1 MKRLKINSDQPHFM
15 GCWNIE
21 NENLSKDMIKFFD
34 DNKDLQ
40 NQGISG
46 VGVNLDIKNS
56 IDIRIKPDDL
66 KNIKY
71 KIFSDYINKLHE
83 CYLDYLIQWPNLNGM
98 IKDIDIGEFN
108 LQKYNKG
115 GHFTGVHS
123 ERTSL
128 VTLHR
133 VFAWM
138 TYLNDV
144 EESGE
149 TNFSHY
155 NIDIKPEVGKTLIW
169 PAEWT
174 HAHSGSVVKQDSKYI
189 ITGWMHFPYVENI

>member
-1 MKRLKINSDQPHFM
+1 MKRLKINSDQTHFI

-71 KIFSDYINKLHE
+71 KIFRDYINKLHE

>member
-1 MKRLKINSDQPHFM
+1 MKRLKINSDQTHFI
-15 GCWNIE
+15 GSWNIE
-21 NENLSKDMIKFFD
+21 DNNLSKEMIKFFNN
-34 DNKDLQ
+34 NKDLQ
-40 NQGISG
+40 NQGLSG
-46 VGVNLDIKNS
+46 VGVNLEVKNS

-66 KNIKY
+66 KNTKY
-71 KIFSDYINKLHE
+71 RIFKDYISKLHE

-98 IKDIDIGEFN
+98 IKNIDIGEFN

-115 GHFTGVHS
+115 GHFAGIHS

-149 TNFSHY
+149 TNFTHY
-155 NIDIKPEVGKTLIW
+155 NINIKPEVGKTLIW
-169 PAEWT
+169 PAE
-174 HAHSGSVVKQDSKYI
+174 
-189 ITGWMHFPYVENI
+189 

>member
-1 MKRLKINSDQPHFM
+1 MKRLKINSDQPHFI

-71 KIFSDYINKLHE
+71 KIFRDYINKLHE